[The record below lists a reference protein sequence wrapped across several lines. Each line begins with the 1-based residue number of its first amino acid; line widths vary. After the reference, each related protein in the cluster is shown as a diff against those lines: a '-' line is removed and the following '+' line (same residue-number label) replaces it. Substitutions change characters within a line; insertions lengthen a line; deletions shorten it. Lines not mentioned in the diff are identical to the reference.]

1 MVAWMAPRLTK
12 VNFGRGVYV
21 PLSQGSTVTCIAWK
35 KNFRGNKAAEKKAP
49 ERGPLKIPAAAI
61 QKDAISCR
69 REGRVIYT
77 EYSLYSYKKA
87 SVPDSVRPGPWYGIR
102 AGDYFAPKSNF

>member
-1 MVAWMAPRLTK
+1 ME
-12 VNFGRGVYV
+12 
-21 PLSQGSTVTCIAWK
+21 

-77 EYSLYSYKKA
+77 EYSL
-87 SVPDSVRPGPWYGIR
+87 
-102 AGDYFAPKSNF
+102 